1 MENNKE
7 PTKQEKKKK
16 QKKKTNKQTRKEPKA
31 GKMVVRRKLDPCR
44 PDIAAEGALEARRGG
59 DA

>member
-16 QKKKTNKQTRKEPKA
+16 KNKNKNKQTRKEPKA
-31 GKMVVRRKLDPCR
+31 SKMVVGRKLDPCR
-44 PDIAAEGALEARRGG
+44 PDTAAEGALEAQRGG